1 MSWGLG
7 PGLGEPRKAGSC
19 SCYTEQLR
27 AQFWSLLMSMDAK
40 AAPMAVSSPVA
51 KVKALMLIT
60 GLYGEKQEVY
70 TEIAFGSSQ
79 CSVDAGGC

>member
-1 MSWGLG
+1 
-7 PGLGEPRKAGSC
+7 
-19 SCYTEQLR
+19 
-27 AQFWSLLMSMDAK
+27 MSMDAK